1 LSNIVL
7 RAGGGQNHDGDP
19 AEVRVRFDLPE
30 RLTPIH
36 PGHIQ
41 IEQDETRTWCPR
53 VSLILPPP
61 VKIVQQRFS
70 IIHEAEIGV
79 NPRFIQGLQ
88 SQKPIVRVV
97 IDHQDRERS

>member
-1 LSNIVL
+1 
-7 RAGGGQNHDGDP
+7 
-19 AEVRVRFDLPE
+19 
-30 RLTPIH
+30 
-36 PGHIQ
+36 
-41 IEQDETRTWCPR
+41 
-53 VSLILPPP
+53 